1 MVLVLASQSLSSF
14 LSLEM
19 VASFRPTQSLF
30 GATCLALHLTLL
42 WCILL
47 APPRVSE
54 SEDPEDDLVL
64 RPCGSSGSESGGLVV
79 LATLVLDL

>member
-1 MVLVLASQSLSSF
+1 MAAFSRPAQF
-14 LSLEM
+14 LFVS
-19 VASFRPTQSLF
+19 
-30 GATCLALHLTLL
+30 TCLVLHLTLL

-47 APPRVSE
+47 APPRGSE

-64 RPCGSSGSESGGLVV
+64 RPLGSSGSESEGLVV